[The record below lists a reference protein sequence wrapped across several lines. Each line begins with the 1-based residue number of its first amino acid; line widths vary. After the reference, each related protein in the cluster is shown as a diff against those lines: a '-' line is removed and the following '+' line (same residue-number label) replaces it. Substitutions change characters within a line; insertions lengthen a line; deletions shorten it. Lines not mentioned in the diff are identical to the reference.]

1 MKKEEKTKKK
11 EGTAEIE
18 PTTYANINKRC
29 RMLSGGTW
37 QLNGLERSKTVHANR
52 KATHCNK
59 IKGNLMKKKE
69 IGRKKNQNECAP
81 GMEPTTSANMNKR
94 QRIRGEGTWHLTN
107 LERSKTVQENK
118 KATDCYKI

>member
-37 QLNGLERSKTVHANR
+37 QLNGLERLKTVHANS

-69 IGRKKNQNECAP
+69 IGRKKIKMNAHREWNQRP
-81 GMEPTTSANMNKR
+81 LP
-94 QRIRGEGTWHLTN
+94 I
-107 LERSKTVQENK
+107 
-118 KATDCYKI
+118 